1 MGGAQSSHDM
11 IMCKIWQRH
20 ALGAKMWVGSGVGAA
35 AAATSCKKVFKF
47 P

>member
-1 MGGAQSSHDM
+1 M

>member
-1 MGGAQSSHDM
+1 M
-11 IMCKIWQRH
+11 IVCKIWQRH

-35 AAATSCKKVFKF
+35 AATSCKKVFKF